1 MGQNAHRLHVTVRIE
16 MTSHDLSMRDVLASL
31 GNDSDDGIQEVAAS
45 YYRVAVFVFS
55 IAVNEEAR
63 SSVLAQR
70 SRNTRQSKT
79 TRDLTQRSF
88 RFSRTTTV
96 YGRPRDTELT

>member
-16 MTSHDLSMRDVLASL
+16 MTSHDLSMRRILASL

-45 YYRVAVFVFS
+45 YYRVAVFVSS
-55 IAVNEEAR
+55 IAVNEDAR
-63 SSVLAQR
+63 SPVLAQR

-79 TRDLTQRSF
+79 TRDFTQPS
-88 RFSRTTTV
+88 SNYQLGLV
-96 YGRPRDTELT
+96 HSWKSYSS